1 MNAALTT
8 HVIIFV
14 LTLKALIIAS
24 ADQVLLPMGSAI
36 VVVSS
41 ILGKQI
47 NFSFTF

>member
-24 ADQVLLPMGSAI
+24 ADKVLLPTESAI

-41 ILGKQI
+41 ILWKEI
-47 NFSFTF
+47 NYSFKF